1 MYHILA
7 DLEGNMPHNLWTKSF
22 RAYLLTI
29 LNVLIY
35 RCTKVG
41 KDRNWTRVWT
51 LENELMIQDPRRQRD
66 KKVGVV
72 PVFPWQ

>member
-51 LENELMIQDPRRQRD
+51 LENELMNEKSKASRQRD

-72 PVFPWQ
+72 SIS

>member
-1 MYHILA
+1 MLA
-7 DLEGNMPHNLWTKSF
+7 DLEGKMPHNLGAKSF
-22 RAYLLTI
+22 RAYLLII
-29 LNVLIY
+29 LNLLIY

-51 LENELMIQDPRRQRD
+51 LENELMNEKSKASRQRD

-72 PVFPWQ
+72 SIS